1 MLRSS
6 AVYCGS
12 SNGHDPRHA
21 AAATLLGAEMARRG
35 VTLVYGGA
43 SVGLMGLLADAAL
56 AGGGR
61 VVGVI
66 PRMLQARE
74 LAHHGLAQ
82 LHITETMQ
90 ERKTLM
96 AELSDGF
103 LAIPGGIG
111 TLDELFE
118 MWTWRQLGLHG
129 KPFGLLNLNGYYDSL
144 LAFLDRSVSEGF
156 LRRET
161 RELLVVADELPA
173 LLDALQAQAQTPAP

>member
-1 MLRSS
+1 MQAI

-12 SNGHDPRHA
+12 SAGHDPRHA
-21 AAATLLGAEMARRG
+21 ATARLLGATLAQRG
-35 VTLVYGGA
+35 LALVYGGA
-43 SVGLMGLLADAAL
+43 SVGLMGLMADAAL

-61 VVGVI
+61 VIGVI

-74 LAHHGLAQ
+74 LAHRGLTE
-82 LHITETMQ
+82 LHITTTMQ
-90 ERKTLM
+90 QRKTMM
-96 AELSDGF
+96 AELADAF

-144 LAFLDRSVSEGF
+144 LGFLDRSVQEGF

-161 RELLVVADELPA
+161 RDLLVVSDQLPA
-173 LLDALQAQAQTPAP
+173 LLDSLQHQAQTSRP